1 MTIEN
6 YETYL
11 NMRKELIQKYP
22 KIIQIEKTHRLK
34 YRIYITFA
42 VVFPILLSSLSNM
55 LTQATNENIF
65 FPLEYVIVFSLF
77 LLALCA
83 VAYSLSFDE
92 MLPTINEIIKKKNIN
107 HNNQKI
113 LKKYE

>member
-11 NMRKELIQKYP
+11 NIRKELIQKHP
-22 KIIQIEKTHRLK
+22 QIIQIEKAHRLK
-34 YRIYITFA
+34 YKIYITFA

-55 LTQATNENIF
+55 LTQATNEGFVFSLNH
-65 FPLEYVIVFSLF
+65 VIAFSLF
-77 LLALCA
+77 LLTLCA

-92 MLPTINEIIKKKNIN
+92 MLPAINKVIKN
-107 HNNQKI
+107 HQP
-113 LKKYE
+113 

>member
-11 NMRKELIQKYP
+11 NMRKELIKKYP
-22 KIIQIEKTHRLK
+22 QIIQIEKAHRLK

-55 LTQATNENIF
+55 LTQATNEDIL
-65 FPLEYVIVFSLF
+65 FPLKHVIGFSLF
-77 LLALCA
+77 LLSLCA
-83 VAYSLSFDE
+83 VTYSLSFDE
-92 MLPTINEIIKKKNIN
+92 MLPAISKVIKN
-107 HNNQKI
+107 HQP
-113 LKKYE
+113 

>member
-11 NMRKELIQKYP
+11 NMRKELIQKHP
-22 KIIQIEKTHRLK
+22 QIIQIEKAHRLK

-55 LTQATNENIF
+55 LTQATNEDIL
-65 FPLEYVIVFSLF
+65 FPL
-77 LLALCA
+77 
-83 VAYSLSFDE
+83 
-92 MLPTINEIIKKKNIN
+92 K
-107 HNNQKI
+107 Q
-113 LKKYE
+113 

>member
-6 YETYL
+6 YKTYL

-22 KIIQIEKTHRLK
+22 QIIQIEKTRRLEYK
-34 YRIYITFA
+34 IYITFA

-65 FPLEYVIVFSLF
+65 FPLEHVIGFSLF
-77 LLALCA
+77 LLTLCSIT
-83 VAYSLSFDE
+83 YSLSFDE
-92 MLPTINEIIKKKNIN
+92 MLPTINEVIRKAE
-107 HNNQKI
+107 QGDRTQP
-113 LKKYE
+113 

>member
-1 MTIEN
+1 MTIGN

-11 NMRKELIQKYP
+11 NMRKELIQKHP
-22 KIIQIEKTHRLK
+22 QIIQIEKTHRLK

-55 LTQATNENIF
+55 LTRVTNEGLIF
-65 FPLEYVIVFSLF
+65 SLNHVIAFSLF
-77 LLALCA
+77 LLTLCA

-92 MLPTINEIIKKKNIN
+92 MLPAINEVIEKEN
-107 HNNQKI
+107 HQP
-113 LKKYE
+113 

>member
-11 NMRKELIQKYP
+11 NMRKELIRKHPQ
-22 KIIQIEKTHRLK
+22 IIQIEKTHRLK

-42 VVFPILLSSLSNM
+42 VLFPILLSVLSNM
-55 LTQATNENIF
+55 LTQATNEGII
-65 FPLEYVIVFSLF
+65 FPLKYVIVFSLF
-77 LLALCA
+77 VSTLCA

-92 MLPTINEIIKKKNIN
+92 ILPAINEVIEKRKPSTITT
-107 HNNQKI
+107 
-113 LKKYE
+113 

>member
-11 NMRKELIQKYP
+11 NMRKELIQKQP
-22 KIIQIEKTHRLK
+22 QIIQIEKAHRLK
-34 YRIYITFA
+34 YRIYITFV

-55 LTQATNENIF
+55 LTQATNEDIL
-65 FPLEYVIVFSLF
+65 FPLKHVIGFSLF
-77 LLALCA
+77 LLSLCA

-92 MLPTINEIIKKKNIN
+92 ILPAINEVIK
-107 HNNQKI
+107 
-113 LKKYE
+113 